1 MMRIDRVLL
10 ALVAAAALALAGTA
24 GDSTRTRNGWL
35 GVYTDNL
42 SEPMLVAL
50 GIDHGVLVTEVTPES
65 PAAKAGLEVGDVIM
79 SLDGQ
84 KTGDGSDLRWAVRG
98 RPEKNVELAI
108 RRRGKDQKLTAT
120 LGIREQAEH
129 TFNFEWPAMPREAL
143 REARRALRDLG
154 PDLKKGLGQYD
165 GTLDSLRKG
174 IDELRRE
181 LENLRVEVQKKAKG
195 N

>member
-1 MMRIDRVLL
+1 MIRTDRVLL
-10 ALVAAAALALAGTA
+10 ALVAAAALAVAGA
-24 GDSTRTRNGWL
+24 ADDSTMTRNGWL

-50 GIDHGVLVTEVTPES
+50 NIDHGVLVTEVTAES
-65 PAAKAGLEVGDVIM
+65 PAAKAGLAVGDVIVL
-79 SLDGQ
+79 LDGQ
-84 KTGDGSDLRWAVRG
+84 KTGDGSDLRWAVRE
-98 RPEKNVELAI
+98 RPDKKVDVAI
-108 RRRGKDQKLTAT
+108 RRKGKARTLAVT
-120 LGIREQAEH
+120 LGTRDQAEH
-129 TFNFEWPAMPREAL
+129 TFGFEWPAIPKEAL

-165 GTLDSLRKG
+165 GTLDSLRKEM
-174 IDELRRE
+174 DELRRE